1 MLRFEKFVREREGE
15 RAKEMIELNFEI
27 FIKCRA
33 PSTCETFNI
42 FFLFQFHKR
51 VTNYQK
57 REEMSN
63 IKDKREYKEKKGA

>member
-42 FFLFQFHKR
+42 FFYFNFIRELLII
-51 VTNYQK
+51 K
-57 REEMSN
+57 RE
-63 IKDKREYKEKKGA
+63 KK